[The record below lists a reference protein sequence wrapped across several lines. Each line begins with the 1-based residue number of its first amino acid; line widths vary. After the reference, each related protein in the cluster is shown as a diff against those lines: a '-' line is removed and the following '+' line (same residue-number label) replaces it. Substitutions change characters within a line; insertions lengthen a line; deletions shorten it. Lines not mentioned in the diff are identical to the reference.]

1 MLSGCGSIRGRLS
14 SLLANRFCF
23 SIKLRPFSLSPHDD
37 GNRALVNAGR
47 RVPEL
52 PLSPPGG
59 VGSLPSVPVML
70 RSSVGSQSGQ
80 WARRNGFVPGMIYGG
95 PVANGGSQ
103 GDNIILTYSKE
114 EDLRREIT
122 SRKTSFLNTLFQVE
136 VDGKVEVV
144 LPRDVQLHPFKPKI
158 ISVNWLRYRPGR
170 HPGVRLGLPL
180 KSFNE
185 ERCPGLREGGWL
197 LELKLKVPVFVHGHE
212 IPDALYMDLRGKKL
226 GDKIMASELDLMPGV
241 VLQSKERDFAIA
253 KILGSKKAAGEEE
266 VEDGK
271 EKKKVNEKV
280 EKPKD
285 K

>member
-1 MLSGCGSIRGRLS
+1 MLVQVAKMSRLTN
-14 SLLANRFCF
+14 LLLLRRNF
-23 SIKLRPFSLSPHDD
+23 SIVSQKLDTPSPSP
-37 GNRALVNAGR
+37 RIPELALV
-47 RVPEL
+47 
-52 PLSPPGG
+52 PPGG
-59 VGSLPSVPVML
+59 VGSLPSIPVIL
-70 RSSVGSQSGQ
+70 RSSIGSQSGQ

-95 PVANGGSQ
+95 PVLSGGCQ
-103 GDNIILTYSKE
+103 GDNVILTYSKE

-144 LPRDVQLHPFKPKI
+144 LPRDVQLHPYKPKI

-253 KILGSKKAAGEEE
+253 KILGSKKGQKAIGEEGE
-266 VEDGK
+266 VV
-271 EKKKVNEKV
+271 EKKKVNEKAD
-280 EKPKD
+280 KPKED
-285 K
+285 KK